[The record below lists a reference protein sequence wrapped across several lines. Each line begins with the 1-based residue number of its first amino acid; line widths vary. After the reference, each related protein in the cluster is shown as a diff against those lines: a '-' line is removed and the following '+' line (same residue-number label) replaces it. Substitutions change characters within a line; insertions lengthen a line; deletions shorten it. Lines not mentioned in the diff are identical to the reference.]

1 MNDKRR
7 LGFSFAFWVLG
18 LALGASALAVAWW
31 MLHLAGTH
39 RFRQGDGR
47 HPESYG
53 FALGNFSLD
62 RGSLVA
68 SGLPRDGIPAL
79 ADPTPLSPKALPT
92 LGRRFLLPSDPVA
105 GVVIHGQARAY
116 PLRVLV
122 FHELVNDQLA
132 NEPILVVHQPLCGLT
147 AVLSR
152 KVQQRTLTFGH
163 SGLLWNSCGLF
174 FDRESQSLWLPLA
187 GAAVAGPAVSQK
199 LQFLPFT
206 LTTWE
211 RWQQKHPQTTLVQ
224 PDLSRLA
231 QYKRDP
237 YSSYLGSDLLRFPV
251 KPQLPAGYR
260 RKAPLLVFNPGT
272 QPFAVF
278 AEAAH
283 RGPAVFSLPGS
294 LQEPVELVPVGH
306 PPVWEVSLARPEKQP
321 SLLYV
326 FAFAWYALHPEQ
338 DPQTWFQLPRQSAH
352 ENS

>member
-1 MNDKRR
+1 VNGKRR
-7 LGFSFAFWVLG
+7 LGFSPAFWVLG
-18 LALGASALAVAWW
+18 FALVASALAVAWW

-39 RFRQGDGR
+39 PYRQGDGR

-53 FALGNFSLD
+53 FALGNLSLD

-79 ADPTPLSPKALPT
+79 VDPAPLSPEALST

-122 FHELVNDQLA
+122 FHELVNDRLGE
-132 NEPILVVHQPLCGLT
+132 EPILVVHQPLCGLT

-152 KVQQRTLTFGH
+152 RLSARTLTFGH
-163 SGLLWNSCGLF
+163 SGLLWNSCGIF
-174 FDRESQSLWLPLA
+174 YDRESQSLWFPLA
-187 GAAVAGPAVSQK
+187 GTAVAGPAVSQK
-199 LQFLPFT
+199 LEFLPFT

-211 RWQQKHPQTTLVQ
+211 RWQQTHPETTLVQ

-251 KPQLPAGYR
+251 RPQLPAGYR

-272 QPFAVF
+272 RPYVVATET
-278 AEAAH
+278 ADA
-283 RGPAVFSLPGS
+283 GPTVLSLPGP
-294 LQEPVELVPVGH
+294 LETPVELVPVGH
-306 PPVWEVSLARPEKQP
+306 PPVWEVSLPHPEKQP
-321 SLLYV
+321 PLLYA

-338 DPQTWFQLPRQSAH
+338 DPQTWVRLPRQSAH
-352 ENS
+352 DT